1 MRQIGP
7 LGENAGRAEP
17 PRPGIPSRGEG
28 FLFYSIMTAKVP
40 LSKVFVPSEP
50 AT

>member
-1 MRQIGP
+1 MRQIEP

-17 PRPGIPSRGEG
+17 PRSNAIAGANAFFQSMI
-28 FLFYSIMTAKVP
+28 TVKVP
-40 LSKVFVPSEP
+40 LSKVSVPSEP